1 MVNWP
6 GIIKHLGDAEL
17 IYISNQAEWDND
29 TDLHC
34 FEYDEEDI
42 LIDSLGITFSLNVR
56 ENKRVLPD
64 SLGEVM
70 VLKDVLGLIKAHAA
84 QKGSCCVA
92 KLYAPSI
99 IEAFKI
105 VESLN
110 ED

>member
-17 IYISNQAEWDND
+17 VYISNQAEWDND
-29 TDLHC
+29 KDLHC
-34 FEYDEEDI
+34 FEYDETDI
-42 LIDSLGITFSLNVR
+42 LIDSSGNTFTLNVLR
-56 ENKRVLPD
+56 NKRVIPEH
-64 SLGEVM
+64 LGDVM
-70 VLKDVLGLIKAHAA
+70 KLKDILGLIKAHAA

-99 IEAFKI
+99 VEAFKI